1 MSEEV
6 LEHGR
11 MAVKN
16 PPRDNVSSIFEMFH
30 EESAILAVL
39 HLTLVALVSSMPTG
53 TNSMAIEL
61 MPDLRKICK
70 SGIALQKLV
79 KSEDLENW
87 MFLVHINALSSTFL
101 SMLLNSLIN
110 ESNQDS
116 GKFQLLHPSLRPF
129 RYVNLFSCPF
139 YGINRFSEG
148 CDHIWF

>member
-1 MSEEV
+1 VSEEV
-6 LEHGR
+6 LEQGR

-16 PPRDNVSSIFEMFH
+16 PPKGNISSIFELFH

-39 HLTLVALVSSMPTG
+39 HLTLVALVSSMPNLS
-53 TNSMAIEL
+53 NSTLALEI

-79 KSEDLENW
+79 KAEDIENW

-110 ESNQDS
+110 ETDQDS
-116 GKFQLLHPSLRPF
+116 GKFQLMHPSLRPF
-129 RYVNLFSCPF
+129 R
-139 YGINRFSEG
+139 
-148 CDHIWF
+148 